1 MKNVLHSFIIY
12 RLNSSGLSIYH
23 FPPDSSQNINCP
35 EIEKVSAVLVL
46 IHLRVMVSFS
56 EADLD
61 KVSSEVFGLLVNL
74 VLGKMFLKY
83 FMEDDQ
89 SQIDWRMSFF
99 D

>member
-23 FPPDSSQNINCP
+23 FPPESSQNMLI
-35 EIEKVSAVLVL
+35 L